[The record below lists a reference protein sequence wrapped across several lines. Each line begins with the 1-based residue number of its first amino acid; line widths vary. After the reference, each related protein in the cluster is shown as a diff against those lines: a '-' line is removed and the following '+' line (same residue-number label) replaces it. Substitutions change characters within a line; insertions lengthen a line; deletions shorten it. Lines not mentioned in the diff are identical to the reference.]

1 MKTIEPRFI
10 IVCISITV
18 IGLLFTH
25 YIEARVDPDTA
36 VGVWLFDK
44 EKVDEVED
52 ISEKG
57 NNAVVTSPPKW
68 IDGKF
73 DKAVEFSGSGQKM
86 EVPDSDSLN
95 FGQES
100 FSVVVW
106 FNFKTAQDW
115 NRLVRERNPSPWG
128 SGNLGW
134 ELQTQGLQ
142 IHWSLD
148 DKAGHHKRTTYA
160 DGGNGDW
167 RHTAMIVDREEKK
180 MITYL
185 DGEEKSVDIADIEDV
200 TDVQPVTIGGG
211 ITGALDEIGIFN
223 VVLTVDDVTDIMKLG
238 LTEVLGGAAVSPS
251 AKLAT
256 TWGRVRSGKS
266 NK

>member
-1 MKTIEPRFI
+1 MKTIVQRLI
-10 IVCISITV
+10 IVCMSIIFISLI
-18 IGLLFTH
+18 FT
-25 YIEARVDPDTA
+25 YFVEARVDPETA

-44 EKVDEVED
+44 PKVDTVED
-52 ISEKG
+52 ISGKG
-57 NNAVVTSPPKW
+57 NDGIVKSPPKW

-73 DKAVEFSGSGQKM
+73 GKAVEFAGSGQKI

-106 FNFKTAQDW
+106 FNFKASPNW
-115 NRLVRERNPSPWG
+115 SRLVRERTPSPWG

-134 ELQTQGLQ
+134 ELQTQGVQ

-160 DGGNGDW
+160 NAGNGEW
-167 RHTAMIVDREEKK
+167 RHTAMIVNRDKK
-180 MITYL
+180 KLITYL
-185 DGEEKSVDIADIEDV
+185 DGGDEKSVDIADIESV
-200 TDVQPVTIGGG
+200 TGILPVVIGGG
-211 ITGALDEIGIFN
+211 VTGAIDEVGIFN
-223 VVLTVDDVTDIMKLG
+223 VVLTVDDVVDVMKLG
-238 LTEVLGGAAVSPS
+238 LSEVLGGAAVSPF

-256 TWGRVRSGKS
+256 TWGRMKS

>member
-1 MKTIEPRFI
+1 MKTIELRLI
-10 IVCISITV
+10 IACMSIIT
-18 IGLLFTH
+18 IGLLVTH
-25 YIEARVDPDTA
+25 FGEARVDPETA

-44 EKVDEVED
+44 DKVDEVED
-52 ISEKG
+52 ISGKG

-73 DKAVEFSGSGQKM
+73 GRAVEFAASGQKM

-95 FGQES
+95 FEEES

-106 FNFKTAQDW
+106 FNFKASPDW
-115 NRLVRERNPSPWG
+115 SRIVRERTPSPWS

-148 DKAGHHKRTTYA
+148 DKAGNHKRTTYP

-167 RHTAMIVDREEKK
+167 RHTAMIVDRDEQK
-180 MITYL
+180 MTTYL
-185 DGEEKSVDIADIEDV
+185 DGEEKSVDIANIEAV

-211 ITGALDEIGIFN
+211 ITGGIDEFGIFN
-223 VVLTVDDVTDIMKLG
+223 VVLSADDVTDIMKLG
-238 LTEVLGGAAVSPS
+238 LPEMLVHAVSPS

-256 TWGRVRSGKS
+256 TWGRMKS
-266 NK
+266 YK

>member
-1 MKTIEPRFI
+1 MKTIVQRLI
-10 IVCISITV
+10 IVCMSIIFISLI
-18 IGLLFTH
+18 FT
-25 YIEARVDPDTA
+25 YFVEARVDPETA

-44 EKVDEVED
+44 PKVDTVED
-52 ISEKG
+52 ISGKG
-57 NNAVVTSPPKW
+57 NDGIVKSPPKW

-73 DKAVEFSGSGQKM
+73 GKAVEFAGSGQKI

-106 FNFKTAQDW
+106 FNFKASPNW
-115 NRLVRERNPSPWG
+115 SRLVRERTPSPWG

-134 ELQTQGLQ
+134 ELQTQGVQ

-160 DGGNGDW
+160 NGGNGEW
-167 RHTAMIVDREEKK
+167 RHTAMIVNRDKK
-180 MITYL
+180 KLITYL
-185 DGEEKSVDIADIEDV
+185 DGDDEKSADIADIGDV
-200 TDVQPVTIGGG
+200 TDIQPVTIGGG

-223 VVLTVDDVTDIMKLG
+223 VALTVDDVVDIMKLG
-238 LTEVLGGAAVSPS
+238 LTEVIGGATVSPS
-251 AKLAT
+251 SKLAT
-256 TWGRVRSGKS
+256 TWGRVKHSK
-266 NK
+266 

>member
-1 MKTIEPRFI
+1 MKTIEPRLI

-18 IGLLFTH
+18 IGLLFTNLG
-25 YIEARVDPDTA
+25 EARVDPETA

-44 EKVDEVED
+44 AKVDTVED
-52 ISEKG
+52 MSGKG
-57 NNAVVTSPPKW
+57 NDGIVKSPPKW

-73 DKAVEFSGSGQKM
+73 DKAVEFAASGQKI
-86 EVPDSDSLN
+86 EVLDSDSLN
-95 FGQES
+95 FGEES

-106 FNFKTAQDW
+106 FNFKASPDW
-115 NRLVRERNPSPWG
+115 SRLVRERTPSPWG

-134 ELQTQGLQ
+134 ELQTQGVQ

-148 DKAGHHKRTTYA
+148 DRAGNHQKTTYA
-160 DGGNGDW
+160 NGGTGEW
-167 RHTAMIVDREEKK
+167 RHTAMIVDRDEKK
-180 MITYL
+180 LITYL
-185 DGEEKSVDIADIEDV
+185 DGADEKSVGIANIGDV

-223 VVLTVDDVTDIMKLG
+223 VVLTVDDVVDIMNIG
-238 LTEVLGGAAVSPS
+238 LPEVLGGTAVSPL

-256 TWGRVRSGKS
+256 TWGRMKS
-266 NK
+266 DK